1 MAVAPPGPATS
12 EAPGMMRA
20 EPMPARTGLGGE
32 MADIDVEGLVKRY
45 RDVAAVDGLS
55 FTVQRGEV
63 FGMLGPNGA
72 GKTTTL
78 EIIEG
83 LRTPDAGSVH
93 VLGTDVLAHPK
104 TVKERIGVQL
114 QATALPQFTK
124 VREAVELFAALYRK
138 ARPVAEVIDEFNLGE
153 KADAYTDKLSGGQM
167 QRLSIA
173 LALVNDPD
181 LVFLDEPTTGLDP
194 QARLNIWTVIEGIR
208 QRRKTVVLTTHYMEE
223 AERLCDRVAVID
235 RGRIVALDTPP
246 RLIAEH
252 ASGTTIEF
260 ALVPG
265 LDPET
270 LRRLPGVDRV
280 VADGRVSVTTRSPEA
295 VLHVLLDPQ
304 ARLNIWGV
312 IEGIKGRG
320 KTVVLTTHYM
330 EEAERLCDRVA
341 VIERGRIVALDTP
354 RRLISQ
360 YAPGTTVEF
369 ANVPGLDVET
379 LRKMPGVERVVVDG
393 RVSITTRTPET
404 VLHTLLDPNAS
415 WAPAES
421 ADGGTGGEGE
431 GAVRDLMVRHGTLED
446 VFLSLTGR
454 SLRE

>member
-1 MAVAPPGPATS
+1 MSVVPPGPARS

-20 EPMPARTGLGGE
+20 EPMPARRGMRGE
-32 MADIDVEGLVKRY
+32 MADIDVQGLVKRY
-45 RDVAAVDGLS
+45 GDVAAVDGLS
-55 FTVQRGEV
+55 FSVERGEV

-93 VLGTDVLAHPK
+93 VLGTDVLAHPQ

-138 ARPVAEVIDEFNLGE
+138 ARPVDEVIEEFNLGE
-153 KADAYTDKLSGGQM
+153 KAGAYTDKLSGGQM

-252 ASGTTIEF
+252 APGTTIEF

-265 LDPET
+265 LDPEA
-270 LRRLPGVDRV
+270 LRALPGVERV

-295 VLHVLLDPQ
+295 VLHALLDPH
-304 ARLNIWGV
+304 APWNRAGD
-312 IEGIKGRG
+312 
-320 KTVVLTTHYM
+320 
-330 EEAERLCDRVA
+330 ADRVA
-341 VIERGRIVALDTP
+341 
-354 RRLISQ
+354 
-360 YAPGTTVEF
+360 
-369 ANVPGLDVET
+369 
-379 LRKMPGVERVVVDG
+379 GVG
-393 RVSITTRTPET
+393 
-404 VLHTLLDPNAS
+404 A
-415 WAPAES
+415 A
-421 ADGGTGGEGE
+421 GGAGGGGGG
-431 GAVRDLMVRHGTLED
+431 GAGGGAIRDLLVRNGTLED

>member
-1 MAVAPPGPATS
+1 MIHI
-12 EAPGMMRA
+12 
-20 EPMPARTGLGGE
+20 EPMPAATRLGGE
-32 MADIDVEGLVKRY
+32 MADIDVSGLVKRY
-45 RDVAAVDGLS
+45 GDVVAVDGLT
-55 FTVQRGEV
+55 FAVQKGEV

-83 LRTPDAGSVH
+83 LRTPDAGSVQ
-93 VLGTDVLAHPK
+93 VLGTDVIAHPS

-114 QATALPQFTK
+114 QATALPPFTK
-124 VREAVELFAALYRK
+124 VREAVQLFAALYQRS
-138 ARPVAEVIDEFNLGE
+138 RPVDEVIEEFNLGE
-153 KADAYTDKLSGGQM
+153 KADAFTDKLSGGQM

-173 LALVNDPD
+173 LALINDPD

-194 QARLNIWTVIEGIR
+194 QARLNIW
-208 QRRKTVVLTTHYMEE
+208 
-223 AERLCDRVAVID
+223 
-235 RGRIVALDTPP
+235 
-246 RLIAEH
+246 
-252 ASGTTIEF
+252 
-260 ALVPG
+260 
-265 LDPET
+265 
-270 LRRLPGVDRV
+270 
-280 VADGRVSVTTRSPEA
+280 
-295 VLHVLLDPQ
+295 
-304 ARLNIWGV
+304 GV
-312 IEGIKGRG
+312 IESIKGRG

-341 VIERGRIVALDTP
+341 VIERGKIVALDTP

-404 VLHTLLDPNAS
+404 VLHTLLAPNAS
-415 WAPAES
+415 WAPAEG
-421 ADGGTGGEGE
+421 ADGGPAGEGE

>member
-1 MAVAPPGPATS
+1 MIHI
-12 EAPGMMRA
+12 
-20 EPMPARTGLGGE
+20 EPMPAATRLGGE
-32 MADIDVEGLVKRY
+32 MADIDVSGLVKRY
-45 RDVAAVDGLS
+45 GDVVAVDGLT
-55 FTVQRGEV
+55 FAVQKGEV

-83 LRTPDAGSVH
+83 LRTPDAGTVQ
-93 VLGTDVLAHPK
+93 VLGTDVIAHPS

-114 QATALPQFTK
+114 QATALPPFTK
-124 VREAVELFAALYRK
+124 VREAVQLFAALYQRS
-138 ARPVAEVIDEFNLGE
+138 RPVEEVIAEFNLGE

-173 LALVNDPD
+173 LALINDPD

-194 QARLNIWTVIEGIR
+194 QARLNIW
-208 QRRKTVVLTTHYMEE
+208 
-223 AERLCDRVAVID
+223 
-235 RGRIVALDTPP
+235 
-246 RLIAEH
+246 
-252 ASGTTIEF
+252 S
-260 ALVPG
+260 
-265 LDPET
+265 
-270 LRRLPGVDRV
+270 
-280 VADGRVSVTTRSPEA
+280 
-295 VLHVLLDPQ
+295 
-304 ARLNIWGV
+304 V

-369 ANVPGLDVET
+369 ASVPGLDVES
-379 LRKMPGVERVVVDG
+379 LRKVPGVERVVADG
-393 RVSITTRTPET
+393 RVSITTRKPEI
-404 VLHTLLDPNAS
+404 VLHALLDPS
-415 WAPAES
+415 APWVPSEGA
-421 ADGGTGGEGE
+421 GGDAGGEGE
-431 GAVRDLMVRHGTLED
+431 GAIRDLMVRHGTLED

>member
-1 MAVAPPGPATS
+1 MI
-12 EAPGMMRA
+12 RA
-20 EPMPARTGLGGE
+20 EPMPARLRERGE
-32 MADIDVEGLVKRY
+32 MADIDVQGLVKHY
-45 RDVAAVDGLS
+45 GDVAAVDGLS
-55 FTVQRGEV
+55 FAVERGEV

-93 VLGTDVLAHPK
+93 VLGTDVLAHPE

-138 ARPVAEVIDEFNLGE
+138 ARPVADVMDEFNLGE
-153 KADAYTDKLSGGQM
+153 KADTYTDKLSGGQM

-208 QRRKTVVLTTHYMEE
+208 RRRKTVVLTTHYMEE

-235 RGRIVALDTPP
+235 RGRIVALDTPT

-265 LDPET
+265 LDPDT
-270 LRRLPGVDRV
+270 LRRLPGVERV
-280 VADGRVSVTTRSPEA
+280 VADGRVSVTTRTPEA
-295 VLHVLLDPQ
+295 VLHALLDPH
-304 ARLNIWGV
+304 APWAAGAEV
-312 IEGIKGRG
+312 GRDAG
-320 KTVVLTTHYM
+320 
-330 EEAERLCDRVA
+330 AGGSR
-341 VIERGRIVALDTP
+341 
-354 RRLISQ
+354 
-360 YAPGTTVEF
+360 
-369 ANVPGLDVET
+369 
-379 LRKMPGVERVVVDG
+379 DG
-393 RVSITTRTPET
+393 AGGGAIT
-404 VLHTLLDPNAS
+404 
-415 WAPAES
+415 
-421 ADGGTGGEGE
+421 
-431 GAVRDLMVRHGTLED
+431 DLMVRHGTLED
-446 VFLSLTGR
+446 VFLGLTGR

>member
-1 MAVAPPGPATS
+1 M
-12 EAPGMMRA
+12 
-20 EPMPARTGLGGE
+20 GE
-32 MADIDVEGLVKRY
+32 MPDIDVKGLVKRY
-45 RDVAAVDGLS
+45 GDVVAVDGLT
-55 FTVQRGEV
+55 FAVQKGEV

-83 LRTPDAGSVH
+83 LRTPDAGTVQ
-93 VLGTDVLAHPK
+93 VLGTDVIAHPS

-114 QATALPQFTK
+114 QATALPPFTK
-124 VREAVELFAALYRK
+124 VREAVQLFAALYQRS
-138 ARPVAEVIDEFNLGE
+138 RPVEEVIEEFNLGE

-173 LALVNDPD
+173 LALINDPD

-194 QARLNIWTVIEGIR
+194 QARLNIWTVIDGIR
-208 QRRKTVVLTTHYMEE
+208 K
-223 AERLCDRVAVID
+223 
-235 RGRIVALDTPP
+235 
-246 RLIAEH
+246 
-252 ASGTTIEF
+252 
-260 ALVPG
+260 
-265 LDPET
+265 
-270 LRRLPGVDRV
+270 
-280 VADGRVSVTTRSPEA
+280 
-295 VLHVLLDPQ
+295 
-304 ARLNIWGV
+304 
-312 IEGIKGRG
+312 RG

-369 ANVPGLDVET
+369 ANVPGLDVES
-379 LRKMPGVERVVVDG
+379 LRKVPGVERVVADG
-393 RVSITTRTPET
+393 RVSITTRKPET
-404 VLHTLLDPNAS
+404 VLHALLDPSAP
-415 WAPAES
+415 WVPAEG
-421 ADGGTGGEGE
+421 ADGDAGGEGE
-431 GAVRDLMVRHGTLED
+431 GAIRDLMVRHGTLED

>member
-1 MAVAPPGPATS
+1 MATA
-12 EAPGMMRA
+12 APGRHTAEPPSCHTAELSAVGRMAGSGEPAMMRA
-20 EPMPARTGLGGE
+20 EPMPARLRQGGE

-45 RDVAAVDGLS
+45 GDVAAVDGLS
-55 FTVQRGEV
+55 FTVERGEV

-83 LRTPDAGSVH
+83 LRVPDAGAVQ
-93 VLGTDVLAHPK
+93 VLGTDVLAHPE

-114 QATALPQFTK
+114 QATALPPFTK
-124 VREAVELFAALYRK
+124 VREAVELFAALYRR
-138 ARPVAEVIDEFNLGE
+138 ARPVAEVIEEFNLGE
-153 KADAYTDKLSGGQM
+153 KADAFTDKLSGGQM

-208 QRRKTVVLTTHYMEE
+208 QRGKTVVLTTHYMEE

-252 ASGTTIEF
+252 APGTTIEF

-265 LDPET
+265 LDAET
-270 LRRLPGVDRV
+270 LRTLPGVERV
-280 VADGRVSVTTRSPEA
+280 VADGRVSVTTRTPEA
-295 VLHVLLDPQ
+295 VLHALLDPH
-304 ARLNIWGV
+304 APWAAGV
-312 IEGIKGRG
+312 
-320 KTVVLTTHYM
+320 
-330 EEAERLCDRVA
+330 D
-341 VIERGRIVALDTP
+341 
-354 RRLISQ
+354 
-360 YAPGTTVEF
+360 
-369 ANVPGLDVET
+369 
-379 LRKMPGVERVVVDG
+379 VDG
-393 RVSITTRTPET
+393 G
-404 VLHTLLDPNAS
+404 A
-415 WAPAES
+415 
-421 ADGGTGGEGE
+421 GGGGS
-431 GAVRDLMVRHGTLED
+431 GAGGGAIRDLMVRHGTLED